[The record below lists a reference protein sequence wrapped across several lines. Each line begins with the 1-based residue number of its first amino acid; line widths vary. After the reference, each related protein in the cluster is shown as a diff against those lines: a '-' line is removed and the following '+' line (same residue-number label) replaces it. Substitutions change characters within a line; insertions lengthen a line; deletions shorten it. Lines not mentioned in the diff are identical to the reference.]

1 MKSIYLKIILP
12 CCFVLFFGCTGEAPE
27 IRQIFWQLN
36 VAHNPISGIR
46 GEYLSF
52 FVHVD
57 DSDGIEDIDLLYIIQ
72 DEHELLWELSPDGWE
87 RLEENEELWIGS
99 NKVEMSDGSVFPRDL
114 YRIMVVDRSG
124 ERARE
129 EIFINADPIEFGA
142 LIFPTSRVENDTVFI
157 EGDNPEH
164 TLWFYDLEDNQ
175 IKLFATPE
183 KEIAVSAVLNAREL
197 QIARRYYLYTF
208 DDTQG
213 YGLIYGP
220 VDLP

>member
-1 MKSIYLKIILP
+1 MKSLYLKIILP
-12 CCFVLFFGCTGEAPE
+12 CCFVFFLGCTGQGPE
-27 IRQIFWQLN
+27 IKQIFWQLN
-36 VAHNPISGIR
+36 VTHDPLSGDR

-57 DSDGIEDIDLLYIIQ
+57 DADGIEDIDLLYIIQ
-72 DEHELLWELSPDGWE
+72 DGHELLWELSSDGWE

-129 EIFINADPIEFGA
+129 EIFINADPIDFST
-142 LIFPTSRVENDTVFI
+142 LVFPTSRVENDVVFI
-157 EGDNPEH
+157 QGENPEH

-208 DDTQG
+208 DDTRG